1 MVFNVLLS
9 FRGLFPFCCFC
20 RYCCCHFD
28 GCSVFVVFV
37 VVVVAVLVLVLVL
50 NCVLVVAVVVAA
62 AVVVVVLVVVVVC
75 YRFAPLLISDR
86 VLDSWAS
93 TPNTFYTHNL
103 SKDSLF
109 QNLSPCD
116 LFQNPA
122 LHICFEL

>member
-1 MVFNVLLS
+1 M
-9 FRGLFPFCCFC
+9 FPFCCFC

-62 AVVVVVLVVVVVC
+62 AVVVVVLVVVVVVC